1 MIKGLFILL
10 IVLASST
17 SLAQSESINIDTIT
31 IYRYNNSING
41 MYTQNPNKQINI
53 GFNGENSIVR
63 AYKNFNS
70 NTNYSLGYT
79 TKIINSELL
88 QKTNIGYYDFFVSH
102 IFNHSLARGIKY
114 NNLIGIGYGHKW
126 GGLSLS
132 YASMCE
138 NIIYN
143 ELPTKNL
150 FRHSVRCKFKYEH
163 DLFSISTEYYYQP
176 NMIKINDVV
185 VYGTTKISLLK
196 KNKLSFTITDIVN
209 YRSLNTVRL
218 MHSINLGITYNLKIT
233 QKNLLR

>member
-1 MIKGLFILL
+1 MIKWLFILL
-10 IVLASST
+10 ILLFSST
-17 SLAQSESINIDTIT
+17 SLAQSDTIT
-31 IYRYNNSING
+31 IYTYNNSING
-41 MYTQNPNKQINI
+41 MYTKNTNNQINI
-53 GFNGENSIVR
+53 GFNGDNSIVKG
-63 AYKNFNS
+63 YKNFNS
-70 NTNYSLGYT
+70 NTNYNLGYT

-88 QKTNIGYYDFFVSH
+88 QKTNIGYHDLFISH

-114 NNLIGIGYGHKW
+114 NNLIGVGYGHKW
-126 GGLSLS
+126 GDLSLS

-138 NIIYN
+138 NVIYT

-176 NMIKINDVV
+176 NMLKINDFV
-185 VYGTTKISLLK
+185 VYGTTKISLLQ

-218 MHSINLGITYNLKIT
+218 MHSINLGISYNLKIT
-233 QKNLLR
+233 QKNLPR

>member
-1 MIKGLFILL
+1 MIKWLFILL
-10 IVLASST
+10 ILLFSST
-17 SLAQSESINIDTIT
+17 SLAQSDTIT
-31 IYRYNNSING
+31 IYTYNNSING
-41 MYTQNPNKQINI
+41 MYTKNTNNQINI
-53 GFNGENSIVR
+53 GFNGDNSIVKG
-63 AYKNFNS
+63 YKNFNS
-70 NTNYSLGYT
+70 NTNYNLGYT

-88 QKTNIGYYDFFVSH
+88 QKTNIGYHDLFISH

-114 NNLIGIGYGHKW
+114 NNLIGVGYGHKW
-126 GGLSLS
+126 GDLSLS

-138 NIIYN
+138 NVIYT

-176 NMIKINDVV
+176 NMLKINDFV
-185 VYGTTKISLLK
+185 VYGTTKISLLQ

>member
-1 MIKGLFILL
+1 MLVSL
-10 IVLASST
+10 IP
-17 SLAQSESINIDTIT
+17 LAQSDSLRIYSNSTKSLNIDTIT
-31 IYRYNNSING
+31 IYTYNNSING
-41 MYTQNPNKQINI
+41 MYSENPNKQINL
-53 GFNGENSIVR
+53 GFNGDNSVVKGN
-63 AYKNFNS
+63 KNLNS

-79 TKIINSELL
+79 TKINNSELL
-88 QKTNIGYYDFFVSH
+88 QKTNISYYNLFMSH

-126 GGLSLS
+126 KYLSLS

-176 NMIKINDVV
+176 NMVKINDVV

-209 YRSLNTVRL
+209 YRSLNTVKL
-218 MHSINLGITYNLKIT
+218 MHSINLGISYNLKIT
-233 QKNLLR
+233 QKNLPR

>member
-10 IVLASST
+10 IVLFSST
-17 SLAQSESINIDTIT
+17 SLAQSDTIT
-31 IYRYNNSING
+31 IYTYNNSING
-41 MYTQNPNKQINI
+41 MYTKNTNNQINI
-53 GFNGENSIVR
+53 GFNGDNSVVKGN
-63 AYKNFNS
+63 KNFNS
-70 NTNYSLGYT
+70 NTNYNLGYT

-88 QKTNIGYYDFFVSH
+88 QKTNVGYYDLFVSH

>member
-1 MIKGLFILL
+1 MIKWLFILL
-10 IVLASST
+10 ILLFSST
-17 SLAQSESINIDTIT
+17 SLAQSDTIT
-31 IYRYNNSING
+31 IYTYNNSING
-41 MYTQNPNKQINI
+41 MYTKNTNNQINI
-53 GFNGENSIVR
+53 GFNGDNSIVKG
-63 AYKNFNS
+63 YKNFNS
-70 NTNYSLGYT
+70 NTNYNLGYT

-88 QKTNIGYYDFFVSH
+88 QKTNIGYHDLFISH

-114 NNLIGIGYGHKW
+114 NNLIGVGYGHKW
-126 GGLSLS
+126 GDFSLS

-138 NIIYN
+138 NVIYT

-176 NMIKINDVV
+176 NMVKINDVV

-209 YRSLNTVRL
+209 YRSLNTVKL
-218 MHSINLGITYNLKIT
+218 MHSINLGISYNLKIT
-233 QKNLLR
+233 QKNLPR

>member
-1 MIKGLFILL
+1 MLVSL
-10 IVLASST
+10 T
-17 SLAQSESINIDTIT
+17 PLAQSDSLGVYLDSTSKLNIDTIT
-31 IYRYNNSING
+31 IYTYNNTING
-41 MYTQNPNKQINI
+41 MYTENTNKQINI
-53 GFNGENSIVR
+53 GFNGDNSIVR
-63 AYKNFNS
+63 GYKNFNS

-79 TKIINSELL
+79 TKINNSELL
-88 QKTNIGYYDFFVSH
+88 QKTNIGYYDFFMSH

-126 GGLSLS
+126 KYLSLS

-163 DLFSISTEYYYQP
+163 DLFSIVTEYYYQP
-176 NMIKINDVV
+176 NMFKINDVV
-185 VYGTTKISLLK
+185 VYGATKISLLQ
-196 KNKLSFTITDIVN
+196 NSKLSFTITDIVN

-218 MHSINLGITYNLKIT
+218 MHSINLGISYNLKISR
-233 QKNLLR
+233 KNLPR